1 MRLAGKQKLGYFPL
15 PLAEAERIR
24 RFLKFPISGCAT
36 LDPCIGDGGAFH
48 AIAGDPQAI
57 RYGIELD
64 AYRVEQARE
73 VTHQVI
79 HGNALDVHCPVE
91 SLSLLYLNPPYDFE
105 CGQWQNRRL
114 EQIFFEHCYRWLKP
128 AGVLVLVVPGDR
140 LSVCGRVLAFHFK
153 EKRAYRLGTPEAV
166 KYKQVV
172 LFGARRTRRECNQL
186 SDADLSKA
194 QNLISEMSR
203 RWEQLTVLPDSADVI
218 YSVPESGPVELV
230 HRGLPLD
237 EIEDSLPKSAAYRQA
252 ARILTVCRPQVK
264 GRPLTPLHG
273 GHVALCAVAGLLD
286 GVFGSGED
294 RHIATWRSVKVT
306 DCSEEVEEDGTIIRR
321 ERERFT
327 NELTLLYASG
337 KTAILR

>member
-1 MRLAGKQKLGYFPL
+1 MRLAGKKKLGYFPL

-24 RFLKFPISGCAT
+24 TFLQFPISGCAAV
-36 LDPCIGDGGAFH
+36 DPCIGDGGAFRT
-48 AIAGDPQAI
+48 ITGDEKVI

-64 AYRVEQARE
+64 ADRVEEARE
-73 VTHQVI
+73 VADQVI
-79 HGNALDVHCPVE
+79 HGDAMDVHCPVE

-105 CGQWQNRRL
+105 CGQLQNRRL

-140 LSVCGRVLAFHFK
+140 LWVCGRILAFHFRD
-153 EKRAYRLGTPEAV
+153 KRAYRLGTPEAA

-172 LFGARRTRRECNQL
+172 LFGTRRTRRECNQL
-186 SDADLSKA
+186 SDTDITKA

-203 RWEQLTVLPDSADVI
+203 RWEQLPILPASADVV
-218 YSVPESGPVELV
+218 YSVPESGPVGLT

-237 EIEDSLPKSAAYRQA
+237 EIEDLLLKSAAYRQA
-252 ARILTVCRPQVK
+252 TRILAPCRPQIK
-264 GRPLTPLHG
+264 RRPVTPLHG
-273 GHVALCAVAGLLD
+273 GHVGLCAVAGLLD

-294 RHIATWRSVKVT
+294 RHIAVWRSMKAT
-306 DCSEEVEEDGTIIRR
+306 DSSEEVEEDGTIIRR

>member
-57 RYGIELD
+57 RYGTELD

-73 VTHQVI
+73 VTHQII
-79 HGNALDVHCPVE
+79 HGDALDVHCPVE

-114 EQIFFEHCYRWLKP
+114 EQIFFEHCYRRLKP

-237 EIEDSLPKSAAYRQA
+237 EIDAEVSSLSP
-252 ARILTVCRPQVK
+252 
-264 GRPLTPLHG
+264 GRPDSHG
-273 GHVALCAVAGLLD
+273 LPTTSQWSSVDSVAWRPCRTVRRCRSFGRRIWFRRGSAHRYLAIRQGHRLL
-286 GVFGSGED
+286 
-294 RHIATWRSVKVT
+294 
-306 DCSEEVEEDGTIIRR
+306 
-321 ERERFT
+321 
-327 NELTLLYASG
+327 
-337 KTAILR
+337 

>member
-24 RFLKFPISGCAT
+24 HFLNFPASGCAAV
-36 LDPCIGDGGAFH
+36 DPCIGDGGAFKV
-48 AIAGDPQAI
+48 IAGGPQVI
-57 RYGIELD
+57 RHGIELD

-73 VTHQVI
+73 VANHVI
-79 HGNALDVHCPVE
+79 HGDALDVHCPVE

-105 CGQWQNRRL
+105 CGQSQNRRL

-140 LSVCGRVLAFHFK
+140 LAVCGRVLASHFK
-153 EKRAYRLGTPEAV
+153 DKKAYRLGTPEAA

-172 LFGARRTRRECNQL
+172 LLGTRRTRRECNQL
-186 SDADLSKA
+186 SDADLIKA
-194 QNLISEMSR
+194 QSLIAEMSR
-203 RWEQLTVLPDSADVI
+203 KWEQLPVLPDSADAV
-218 YSVPESGPVELV
+218 YSVPETAPVELI

-237 EIEDSLPKSAAYRQA
+237 EIEDLLLKSAAYRQA
-252 ARILTVCRPQVK
+252 SRILTVCRSEIK
-264 GRPLTPLHG
+264 GRPVTPLHG

-294 RHIATWRSVKVT
+294 RHIAVWRSIKVT
-306 DCSEEVEEDGTIIRR
+306 NCSEEVEEDGTIIRR

>member
-24 RFLKFPISGCAT
+24 RFLQFPVSGSSV
-36 LDPCIGDGGAFH
+36 LDPCIGDGRAFH
-48 AIAGDPQAI
+48 AVAGDPQTI

-64 AYRVEQARE
+64 AYRVGQARE
-73 VTHQVI
+73 VAHHVV
-79 HGNALDVHCPVE
+79 HGDALDVHCPVE
-91 SLSLLYLNPPYDFE
+91 TLSLLYLNPPSDFE
-105 CGQWQNRRL
+105 CGQSPNGRL
-114 EQIFFEHCYRWLKP
+114 EQIFFEHCHRWIKP

-153 EKRAYRLGTPEAV
+153 DKRAYRLGTPDAV

-172 LFGARRTRRECNQL
+172 LFAVRRTRRECNQL
-186 SDADLSKA
+186 SDADLTKA

-203 RWEQLTVLPDSADVI
+203 RWEQLPVLPDSADAA
-218 YSVPESGPVELV
+218 YSVPESAPVALT

-237 EIEDSLPKSAAYRQA
+237 EIEDLLLKSAAYRQA
-252 ARILTVCRPQVK
+252 ARILTVCRSEIE
-264 GRPLTPLHG
+264 GGPLTPLHG

-294 RHIATWRSVKVT
+294 RHIATWRSLKVT
-306 DCSEEVEEDGTIIRR
+306 DSSEEEDGTIIRR

>member
-15 PLAEAERIR
+15 SLAEAERIR
-24 RFLKFPISGCAT
+24 CFLRFPISGCAA

-48 AIAGDPQAI
+48 VIAGDQQAI

-64 AYRVEQARE
+64 AYRVEQARA
-73 VTHQVI
+73 VAHHVI
-79 HGNALDVHCPVE
+79 HGDALDVHCPVE

-105 CGQWQNRRL
+105 CGEWQNRRL

-153 EKRAYRLGTPEAV
+153 NKRAYRLGAAEAT

-172 LFGARRTRRECNQL
+172 LFGVRRTRRECDQL
-186 SDADLSKA
+186 PDAELSGA
-194 QNLISEMSR
+194 QSLIAEMSR
-203 RWEQLTVLPDSADVI
+203 KWEQLPVLPDCPDVV
-218 YSVPESGPVELV
+218 YSIPGSGPIELT

-237 EIEDSLPKSAAYRQA
+237 EIEDLLPKSAAYRQA
-252 ARILTVCRPQVK
+252 AKLLVVCRPEIK

-286 GVFGSGED
+286 GVFGYGED
-294 RHIATWRSVKVT
+294 RHIAAWRSVKVT
-306 DCSEEVEEDGTIIRR
+306 DSSEEVEEDGTIIRR

-327 NELTLLYASG
+327 NELTLLFASG

>member
-1 MRLAGKQKLGYFPL
+1 MWAV
-15 PLAEAERIR
+15 AE
-24 RFLKFPISGCAT
+24 C
-36 LDPCIGDGGAFH
+36 
-48 AIAGDPQAI
+48 
-57 RYGIELD
+57 
-64 AYRVEQARE
+64 
-73 VTHQVI
+73 
-79 HGNALDVHCPVE
+79 
-91 SLSLLYLNPPYDFE
+91 
-105 CGQWQNRRL
+105 RL

-140 LSVCGRVLAFHFK
+140 LSVCGRVLALHFK

-273 GHVALCAVAGLLD
+273 GHVALCAVAGRLD

>member
-15 PLAEAERIR
+15 PFPEAERIR
-24 RFLKFPISGCAT
+24 RFLQFPLSGCVA
-36 LDPCIGDGGAFH
+36 LDPCIGDGGAFKV
-48 AIAGDPQAI
+48 IAEDEKVI

-64 AYRVEQARE
+64 AYRAEQAGG
-73 VTHQVI
+73 VSNHVV
-79 HGNALDVHCPVE
+79 HGDTLDVHCPVE

-105 CGQWQNRRL
+105 CGESQNRRL
-114 EQIFFEHCYRWLKP
+114 EQVFLEHCYRWLKP
-128 AGVLVLVVPGDR
+128 AGVLVLVVPGNR

-153 EKRAYRLGTPEAV
+153 DKRAYRLGTPEAV

-172 LFGARRTRRECNQL
+172 LFGTRRTRRECNHL
-186 SDADLSKA
+186 SDADFSRA
-194 QNLISEMSR
+194 QSLIAEMSR
-203 RWEQLTVLPDSADVI
+203 KWDELPILPDSADVV
-218 YSVPESGPVELV
+218 YSIPESAPVELT

-237 EIEDSLPKSAAYRQA
+237 EIEDLLLKSAAYRQV
-252 ARILTVCRPQVK
+252 ARILTPRRADVR
-264 GRPLTPLHG
+264 GRPVTPLHG

-294 RHIATWRSVKVT
+294 RHIAVWRSVKVT
-306 DCSEEVEEDGTIIRR
+306 DCFEDVEEDGTIIRR

-327 NELTLLYASG
+327 NELTLLYAPG